1 MVTRGSLNILITETV
16 LTGVDAGLCET
27 SVDEIDQEMTPM
39 INDLFDMVLD
49 N

>member
-1 MVTRGSLNILITETV
+1 MNILITETV
-16 LTGVDAGLCET
+16 LTGVDAGLSET